1 MARLDCFGNGFIGT
15 KHSILAAAVTCALA
29 LVLVA
34 TAAEAQSP
42 SIVLDVSVGSGALTV
57 DARNAPLAEVLQT
70 IGQAA
75 GIDVTLRGDFSAPIT
90 ASFTGVSLEE
100 GFRRLAR
107 GHSIAL
113 TYAAVADAS
122 TRQILTGVRVMS
134 DPPTP
139 ERPGAGMSTS
149 AATSAPV
156 GQDNAHRGEPRSSSV
171 RAEVERPSREVTIH
185 FPPGGWLGGIQ
196 ALADEARRGTEA
208 AVALLAEVS
217 ASEPDGI
224 VRQQAVA
231 ALERLRGPKV
241 ESALTAALDDADASV
256 RLRAVRGLRVAGT
269 ETAVQSLAAVLLGDA
284 DPQVRLAALSAL
296 TSLPGPT
303 MLQGL
308 ARAAGDPDV
317 RVREAAARGLAWWNA
332 PKTGAP

>member
-1 MARLDCFGNGFIGT
+1 M
-15 KHSILAAAVTCALA
+15 TCALA

-42 SIVLDVSVGSGALTV
+42 SIVLDVSVGGGVLTV

-90 ASFTGVSLEE
+90 ASFAGVSLEE
-100 GFRRLAR
+100 GFRRLAP

-113 TYAAVADAS
+113 SYAAAADAS
-122 TRQILTGVRVMS
+122 TRQILTGVWVMS

-149 AATSAPV
+149 AATSA
-156 GQDNAHRGEPRSSSV
+156 
-171 RAEVERPSREVTIH
+171 TIH

-241 ESALTAALDDADASV
+241 EFALTAALDDADASV

-308 ARAAGDPDV
+308 ARAAADPDG

>member
-1 MARLDCFGNGFIGT
+1 LARLDRFGNWFIGT
-15 KHSILAAAVTCALA
+15 THSILGAAAACALA

-34 TAAEAQSP
+34 TAAQAQPP
-42 SIVLDVSVGSGALTV
+42 SIVLDVSVSGGVLTV

-75 GIDVTLRGDFSAPIT
+75 GIEVTLRGDFSAPIT
-90 ASFTGVSLEE
+90 ASLTGVSLEE
-100 GFRRLAR
+100 GLRRLAS

-113 TYAAVADAS
+113 TYAAAADAA
-122 TRQILTGVRVMS
+122 TRQIVTGVWVMS
-134 DPPTP
+134 
-139 ERPGAGMSTS
+139 E
-149 AATSAPV
+149 
-156 GQDNAHRGEPRSSSV
+156 DNAHRGEPRSSPV
-171 RAEVERPSREVTIH
+171 RAEVERPSPEVTIH
-185 FPPGGWLGGIQ
+185 FPPGGELSGIQ

-224 VRQQAVA
+224 VRAQAVA

-241 ESALTAALDDADASV
+241 EAALTAALDDADASV

-296 TSLPGPT
+296 TSLPGRT

-308 ARAAGDPDV
+308 SRAVADPDG
-317 RVREAAARGLAWWNA
+317 RVREAAVRGLAWWNT